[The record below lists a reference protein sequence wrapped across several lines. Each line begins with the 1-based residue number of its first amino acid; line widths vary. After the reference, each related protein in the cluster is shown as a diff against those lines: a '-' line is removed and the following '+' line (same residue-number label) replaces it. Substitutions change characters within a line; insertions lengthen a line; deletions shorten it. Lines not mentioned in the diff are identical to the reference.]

1 MSIRRCTVRSVTGGG
16 MTVKSNDQIAPA
28 GDAAFTEIVAAVAS
42 IGGTEGLMDLA
53 ADLATALAMLIEQVA
68 SAQGR
73 SAVDVADELFHD

>member
-1 MSIRRCTVRSVTGGG
+1 
-16 MTVKSNDQIAPA
+16 
-28 GDAAFTEIVAAVAS
+28 VAS

-68 SAQGR
+68 AAQGR

>member
-28 GDAAFTEIVAAVAS
+28 GDAAVTEIVAAVAS
-42 IGGTEGLMDLA
+42 LGGSEGLMDLA

-68 SAQGR
+68 AAQGR

>member
-1 MSIRRCTVRSVTGGG
+1 

-28 GDAAFTEIVAAVAS
+28 ADAAVTEIVAAVAS

-68 SAQGR
+68 AAQGR

>member
-28 GDAAFTEIVAAVAS
+28 GDAAVTEIVAAVAS

-53 ADLATALAMLIEQVA
+53 ADLATALAILIEQVA
-68 SAQGR
+68 AAQGR